1 MKRITLVLAAI
12 IYLGLSA
19 GYAQLFPKV
28 DKPTADDKSL
38 LVLQFGREKADGSG
52 YEIVINNN
60 ASGWAPVV
68 KGPDG
73 EIIPFRKYDNA
84 ADVNN
89 IFYSENL
96 TAGEY
101 TLVGFYHVYVDYGK
115 LEEYKKEVNN
125 PNFIMSY
132 EPYADNSYHI
142 KQLFELDE
150 PVKINLEAGVVKSLG
165 NYAVKYEWVAGGF
178 GTTDDRWKAKEGAKI
193 VLAEPLDEYIAR
205 YIKTWRT
212 RAWKAWNAK
221 NPVEAL

>member
-1 MKRITLVLAAI
+1 MKRLLFVTTAI
-12 IYLGLSA
+12 IWLLGST
-19 GYAQLFPKV
+19 GYAQLLPKV

-38 LVLQFGREKADGSG
+38 LVLQFGCEKADGSG
-52 YEIVINNN
+52 YEVVINSN

-73 EIIPFRKYDNA
+73 QIIPFRKYDIA

-89 IFYSENL
+89 IYYSENL

-115 LEEYKKEVNN
+115 LDEYKKEVNK

-132 EPYADNSYHI
+132 EPYADNPYHI

-178 GTTDDRWKAKEGAKI
+178 GTTDDRWRVKEGAKI

-212 RAWKAWNAK
+212 RAWKEWNAR
-221 NPVEAL
+221 NPVEPL